1 LAYARAT
8 ATNGTYEQPKA
19 AEAFEGGPAMDL
31 ERVYRTAEMYAAA
44 YPDADLRAMLTHLH
58 VVSAGAAVSNG
69 LMAHL
74 TDAGFDITR
83 PRFTL
88 LRLLYLASDNRL
100 AQTEIAREMGVSSAN
115 VTQLIDSLER
125 EGWVERTVNPSDRR
139 VTYARLT
146 PNGEAKCAV
155 LIPTIREFMEQSCS
169 ALDPAEQEQLQRLL
183 TKVRRHMKAR
193 YSYEAL

>member
-1 LAYARAT
+1 
-8 ATNGTYEQPKA
+8 
-19 AEAFEGGPAMDL
+19 MDL
-31 ERVYRTAEMYAAA
+31 ERVMRTADMYAEA
-44 YPDADLRAMLTHLH
+44 YPEVDVQALLTHLH

-69 LMAHL
+69 LLAHL
-74 TDAGFDITR
+74 STSGFDITR

-88 LRLLYLASDNRL
+88 LRLLYLSNDNRM

-125 EGWVERTVNPSDRR
+125 EGWVERTVNPADRR

-155 LIPTIREFMEQSCS
+155 LIPAIREFMEESCS
-169 ALDPAEQEQLQRLL
+169 VLDSQEQAQLQALL

>member
-1 LAYARAT
+1 
-8 ATNGTYEQPKA
+8 
-19 AEAFEGGPAMDL
+19 MDL
-31 ERVYRTAEMYAAA
+31 ERVQRTAEMYATA
-44 YPDADLRAMLTHLH
+44 YPDSNMQALLTHLH
-58 VVSAGAAVSNG
+58 VVSAGAAVSAG
-69 LMAHL
+69 LLAHL
-74 TDAGFDITR
+74 NASGFEVTR

-88 LRLLYLASDNRL
+88 LRLLYLTNETRL

-146 PNGEAKCAV
+146 PEGEAQCAV
-155 LIPTIREFMEQSCS
+155 LVPSMRDFMEESCS
-169 ALDPAEQEQLQRLL
+169 VLSDIEQKQLQTLL
-183 TKVRRHMKAR
+183 TKVRRHMGAR